1 MMKNIFLSYSRRDRR
16 RAEELRRA
24 LLGQGYR
31 PWIDPN
37 PAGGKGWRLEIDAA
51 IQNADAL
58 IVVVTEAAANSLYIT
73 YEWAYGMGL
82 GRPVFAI
89 VFQAASVHPRLLDG
103 DIYDIR
109 DWSDENH
116 FWDYFLR
123 ELNRQ
128 MEQTPAGQK
137 STLPPKVEIP
147 SYDKG
152 IMPSGPGYWLVVR
165 RGSMLDQM
173 FRLDKSIVSLG
184 RDAVSDIAINDLEV
198 SRYHLRLLKQGDV
211 YLLEDL
217 GSTNGTCINGRR
229 IAGRAQLSDGDVIAL
244 GDVIVLSYHLVYVG

>member
-16 RAEELRRA
+16 QAEELRRA

-31 PWIDPN
+31 PWIDSN
-37 PAGGKGWRLEIDAA
+37 PAGGKGWRLEVDAA

-58 IVVVTEAAANSLYIT
+58 IVVVTEAAANSLDIT
-73 YEWAYGMGL
+73 YEWAYAMGL

-89 VFQAASVHPRLLDG
+89 VFQAATVHPRLLEG
-103 DIYDIR
+103 KTYDIG

-128 MEQTPAGQK
+128 MEQTPASPK
-137 STLPPKVEIP
+137 SAAPKVEIP
-147 SYDKG
+147 DYDKG
-152 IMPSGPGYWLVVR
+152 IMPLGPGYWLVIR
-165 RGSMLDQM
+165 RGPMLNQM
-173 FRLDKSIVSLG
+173 FRLDKSSVSLG
-184 RDAVSDIAINDLEV
+184 RDAVSDIAINDPEV

-217 GSTNGTCINGRR
+217 GSTNGTRINGRR
-229 IAGRAQLSDGDVIAL
+229 TAGRVQLSDGDVIML
-244 GDVIVLSYHLVYVG
+244 GDVIALSYHLVYGS